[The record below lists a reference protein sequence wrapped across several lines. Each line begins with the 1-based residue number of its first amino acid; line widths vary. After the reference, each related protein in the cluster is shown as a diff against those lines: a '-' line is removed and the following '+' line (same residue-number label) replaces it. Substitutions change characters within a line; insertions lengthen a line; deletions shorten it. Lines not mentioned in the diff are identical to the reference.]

1 MASARLN
8 LSLEK
13 ERRKR
18 KREQRKGKRN
28 GKKEERKERH
38 EPERIAGQPSTE
50 DGIGQRGAANVVQR
64 MKSENC
70 LSHNG
75 FHAGV
80 VAVLQI
86 VLERSLKMKQSVPEV
101 DHG

>member
-1 MASARLN
+1 MG
-8 LSLEK
+8 
-13 ERRKR
+13 KR
-18 KREQRKGKRN
+18 K
-28 GKKEERKERH
+28 KESSKERH

-50 DGIGQRGAANVVQR
+50 DGIGQRGAGNVVQR

-70 LSHNG
+70 VNHNG
-75 FHAGV
+75 FHASV
-80 VAVLQI
+80 AAVLQI

>member
-1 MASARLN
+1 MN

-18 KREQRKGKRN
+18 KREQKKEKGMGFPGKR
-28 GKKEERKERH
+28 KKEKKGMNRRGLRGSRRLKMELDSVERMLR
-38 EPERIAGQPSTE
+38 
-50 DGIGQRGAANVVQR
+50 NVVQR

-70 LSHNG
+70 LNHNG
-75 FHAGV
+75 FHASIAV
-80 VAVLQI
+80 VLQI
-86 VLERSLKMKQSVPEV
+86 VLKRSLQMKQSVPEV